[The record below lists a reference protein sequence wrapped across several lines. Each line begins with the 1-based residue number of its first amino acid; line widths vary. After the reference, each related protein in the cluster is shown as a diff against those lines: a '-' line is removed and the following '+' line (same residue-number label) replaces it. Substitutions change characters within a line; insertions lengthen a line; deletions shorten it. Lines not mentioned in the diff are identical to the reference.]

1 MVDYEDVAAVIP
13 DTETQNIPSLMDW
26 DDESL
31 ESMVGDELSAAMN
44 RLSDDFRTVI
54 ILSDLQDFKYEEIAE
69 ILGVPIGTV
78 RSRLFRARNL
88 LAKDLKDYAESNGF
102 TNNRTKNS

>member
-13 DTETQNIPSLMDW
+13 DQESQNIPSLMDW
-26 DDESL
+26 NDESL
-31 ESMVGDELSAAMN
+31 QNMVGDELSAAMN

-88 LAKDLKDYAESNGF
+88 LAKDLKDYAVANGF